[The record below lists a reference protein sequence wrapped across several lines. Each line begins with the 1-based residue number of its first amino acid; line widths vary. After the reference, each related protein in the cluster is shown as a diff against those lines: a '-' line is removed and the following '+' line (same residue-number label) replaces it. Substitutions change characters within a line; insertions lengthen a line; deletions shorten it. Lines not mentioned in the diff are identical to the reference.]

1 MKTQEKSHRGKQRCF
16 DPELIA
22 VVAAQGFT
30 LNRKPRVKTLCWTD
44 WNRQPWS
51 AGCQSK

>member
-1 MKTQEKSHRGKQRCF
+1 MKTQEKNDHGKQRCF

-30 LNRKPRVKTLCWTD
+30 LNRKPRVKPLTWSD
-44 WNRQPWS
+44 WDPRTR
-51 AGCQSK
+51 AGRSGA